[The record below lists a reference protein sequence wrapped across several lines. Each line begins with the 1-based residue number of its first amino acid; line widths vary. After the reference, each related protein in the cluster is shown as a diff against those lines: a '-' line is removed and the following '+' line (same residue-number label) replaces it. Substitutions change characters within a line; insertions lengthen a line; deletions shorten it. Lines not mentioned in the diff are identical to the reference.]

1 MMKEAVKWWI
11 SANKFFFTSGA
22 GMAINPAIFAHK
34 RKHFIICHQII
45 NMKKRFAAAQPEKCT
60 SLILAISWDW
70 GVPVSTRQCPWWDA
84 RHGRP
89 NSIEYLVLHAT
100 WWPGRMVHT
109 LVLHPQPGDSSMAH
123 HQQSLPLSLSQDGD
137 GGNREK
143 HSGQDRQLMIQG
155 RICLKGHI
163 WKAFSNCIRRQ
174 LYHNNVLLYVGTIRQ
189 AILAPFV
196 TIIEL

>member
-1 MMKEAVKWWI
+1 MPINFFHLRSRYGNQSCNICAQKETFYYLPPN
-11 SANKFFFTSGA
+11 NKY
-22 GMAINPAIFAHK
+22 
-34 RKHFIICHQII
+34 
-45 NMKKRFAAAQPEKCT
+45 EKEVCCST
-60 SLILAISWDW
+60 TWKVHIPNIGILVGIEES
-70 GVPVSTRQCPWWDA
+70 PVSTRQCPWWDA

-109 LVLHPQPGDSSMAH
+109 LVLHPHPGDSSMAH

-174 LYHNNVLLYVGTIRQ
+174 LYHNNNVLLYVGTIRQ